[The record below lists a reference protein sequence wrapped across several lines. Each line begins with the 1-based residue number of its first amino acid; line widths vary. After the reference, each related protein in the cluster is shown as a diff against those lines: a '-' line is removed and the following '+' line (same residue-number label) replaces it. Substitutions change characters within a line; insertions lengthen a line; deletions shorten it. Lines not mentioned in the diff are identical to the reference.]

1 MQLVR
6 RFAAASVL
14 AEQME
19 GRLANGE
26 QIDIAE
32 HAQLSSTLV
41 RLTNH
46 LGLDRVPLGCNSYVA
61 GVIDGEITP
70 PSPWPSMRSRLA
82 QDDDIAAAHGF
93 GELGLGA
100 RHLHCSNTS
109 TRARRTFGWPWY
121 ARRVPVLPQRVAGTA
136 IAAGVGPAEARRLVS
151 RPKCYPKRY
160 PERFCRLVQA
170 ANSARSI
177 QFYWCRVPVSVNR
190 PD

>member
-1 MQLVR
+1 MKTAFANTPRKSRPSTPVRPKVASDSRKSRITNGKDILPGVDQRLKIARRYRDLVSALAVDQGGAAQLSEARMQLVR

-46 LGLDRVPLGCNSYVA
+46 LGLDRVPRNVNSFVA

-82 QDDDIAAAHGF
+82 QDDD
-93 GELGLGA
+93 
-100 RHLHCSNTS
+100 
-109 TRARRTFGWPWY
+109 
-121 ARRVPVLPQRVAGTA
+121 V
-136 IAAGVGPAEARRLVS
+136 EAT
-151 RPKCYPKRY
+151 P
-160 PERFCRLVQA
+160 
-170 ANSARSI
+170 
-177 QFYWCRVPVSVNR
+177 
-190 PD
+190 